1 MDTVL
6 LHMLGY
12 LTEAQWLDALT
23 QSPGLH
29 SRDTVKDYA
38 RQVYEYY
45 PCLGWEE
52 KTLKKLDLPLA

>member
-23 QSPGLH
+23 QSPGN
-29 SRDTVKDYA
+29 RDKVKDYA
-38 RQVYEYY
+38 RQVYDYY

-52 KTLKKLDLPLA
+52 ETLEKLGLPIT